1 MNYFLNALKNKYA
14 DFNGRARRAEFWQFY
29 LFMIIALVVLG
40 GIGALIHFPALVGI
54 GYLGLLVP
62 YFAVAARRMHDV
74 GKSGWFILIPL
85 YNLILTFTDGDKGT
99 NEYGPDPKG
108 SSTDFTVPSST
119 TM

>member
-1 MNYFLNALKNKYA
+1 MNYFLNVLKSHYA

-29 LFMIIALVVLG
+29 LFMIIVLIAFGVVG
-40 GIGALIHFPALVGI
+40 SLIHFPALVGVA
-54 GYLGLLVP
+54 YLGLLVP

-85 YNLILTFTDGDKGT
+85 YNLILTVTEGDKGS

-108 SSTDFTVPSST
+108 TAADFISPTSAQF
-119 TM
+119 